1 MGCDSSPYR
10 TPTANLPH
18 NSYRTPTAAYRRP
31 ALLRLHSEA
40 LAKVRPRT
48 HPPAQN
54 RPRQLEGASAAN
66 KSQDSRLE
74 WRRKTTTISHG
85 PKNKKHLKMW
95 LSSFPLGI
103 DPMARRDFFRRIQFP
118 EQSGNNFFRHRSETD
133 NHNFTCPGQSQF
145 HMEPAKLL

>member
-40 LAKVRPRT
+40 PAKVRPRT

-74 WRRKTTTISHG
+74 GRRGRDREAQTLTG
-85 PKNKKHLKMW
+85 HLIGT
-95 LSSFPLGI
+95 PTGVG
-103 DPMARRDFFRRIQFP
+103 DRVP
-118 EQSGNNFFRHRSETD
+118 
-133 NHNFTCPGQSQF
+133 
-145 HMEPAKLL
+145 